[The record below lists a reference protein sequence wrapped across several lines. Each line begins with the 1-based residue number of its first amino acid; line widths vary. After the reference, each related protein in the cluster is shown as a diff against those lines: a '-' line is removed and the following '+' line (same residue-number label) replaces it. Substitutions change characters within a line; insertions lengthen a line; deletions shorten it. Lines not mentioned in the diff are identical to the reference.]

1 MDDNNELIVLRRI
14 EDSFNRLNDKIINIW
29 RLVGLL
35 MVSAGILLGALFC
48 QNIAQA
54 FLVFLGILILCGL
67 WYIFFIKN
75 TSKLQSDFNI
85 IRVIGSFDYFKI
97 VLRDMAL
104 VEIFKARLES
114 SESRDKLQELEI
126 IFNKV
131 ETTEYKILLSEI
143 MKEKGIF
150 LENKD
155 KQEKTLW
162 DEFFEIK

>member
-1 MDDNNELIVLRRI
+1 MDDNNELVVLRRI

-155 KQEKTLW
+155 EQEKTLW

>member
-1 MDDNNELIVLRRI
+1 MDDNNELVVLRRI

-104 VEIFKARLES
+104 VEIFKVRLES
-114 SESRDKLQELEI
+114 SEFRDKLQELEI

-162 DEFFEIK
+162 DEFF

>member
-35 MVSAGILLGALFC
+35 MIAAGILLGALFC
-48 QNIAQA
+48 QNVAQA
-54 FLVFLGILILCGL
+54 FLVFLGVLILCGL

-75 TSKLQSDFNI
+75 TWKLQSDFNI

-97 VLRDMAL
+97 ILRDMAL

-114 SESRDKLQELEI
+114 SEFRDKLQELEI
-126 IFNKV
+126 IFNKI
-131 ETTEYKILLSEI
+131 ETIEYKILLSEI
-143 MKEKGIF
+143 MKERGIF
-150 LENKD
+150 FENRD
-155 KQEKTLW
+155 KQEKALW
-162 DEFFEIK
+162 NEFFEIK

>member
-1 MDDNNELIVLRRI
+1 MDDNNELVVLRRI